1 MKIKCKTCLALEGF
15 VKYWIEVGELVMLW
29 RYFDH
34 RVLIV
39 KTFEK

>member
-1 MKIKCKTCLALEGF
+1 MLALAGF
-15 VKYWIEVGELVMLW
+15 VKYWIKVGELVMLW
-29 RYFDH
+29 CYFDH